1 MTDLFPAKAITECV
15 CYYECNK
22 SIFFWRSFSL
32 ARKQDLTPAMQV
44 SSVIARLRNRA
55 ATNAFKRYILLP
67 EYKDPRV
74 LHAARKV
81 TDSGIAKVGLCGDR
95 DSIFKAADIARVSLA
110 GISVIDTRV
119 ADHVDLAA
127 SRLIER
133 RRGKEQLTMTD
144 ARERVLRNELDFANL
159 LVSSDAA
166 DGVVAGS
173 LATTAAV
180 ARSAI
185 QCVGL
190 SPSSNT
196 ASSFFL
202 MAKDDRWK
210 MFADCGF
217 IVDPTIE
224 QLACIATTTA
234 KSCKALLG
242 VDPIVAMLSFSTKG
256 SAKHPNIDKVVKAV
270 ALAKE
275 KDPSIIVD
283 GDLQAD
289 AALVPSICASKAPNS
304 PVKGEANVLIFPD
317 LQSGNIAYKLVERLG
332 GYEALGPVFQ
342 GFARPTNDLSRG
354 CNDEDIVSAVAI
366 SVLQSNDTAVLR
378 SSDIGELIR

>member
-1 MTDLFPAKAITECV
+1 MAE
-15 CYYECNK
+15 
-22 SIFFWRSFSL
+22 
-32 ARKQDLTPAMQV
+32 
-44 SSVIARLRNRA
+44 
-55 ATNAFKRYILLP
+55 
-67 EYKDPRV
+67 
-74 LHAARKV
+74 
-81 TDSGIAKVGLCGDR
+81 
-95 DSIFKAADIARVSLA
+95 
-110 GISVIDTRV
+110 
-119 ADHVDLAA
+119 
-127 SRLIER
+127 
-133 RRGKEQLTMTD
+133 

-159 LVSSDAA
+159 LASADAA

-190 SPSSNT
+190 SPTSST

-217 IVDPTIE
+217 IVDPTVE
-224 QLACIATTTA
+224 QLACIASDTA
-234 KSCKALLG
+234 KSCRALLG
-242 VDPIVAMLSFSTKG
+242 VEPVVAMLSFSTKG
-256 SAKHPNIDKVVKAV
+256 SAKHPNVEKVVKAA
-270 ALAKE
+270 ALATE
-275 KDPSIIVD
+275 KNPSIIVD
-283 GDLQAD
+283 GELQAD
-289 AALVPSICASKAPNS
+289 AALVPAICASKAPNS
-304 PVKGEANVLIFPD
+304 PIKGEANVLIFPD

-332 GYEALGPVFQ
+332 GYQALGPVFQ

-354 CNDEDIVSAVAI
+354 CNDEDIVSAVAV